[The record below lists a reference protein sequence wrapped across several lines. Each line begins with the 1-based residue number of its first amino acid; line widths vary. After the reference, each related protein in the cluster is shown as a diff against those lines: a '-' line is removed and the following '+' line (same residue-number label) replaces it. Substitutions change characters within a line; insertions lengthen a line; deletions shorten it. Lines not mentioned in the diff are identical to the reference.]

1 MPASP
6 FAQPSRI
13 FPCLLLTAFLIST
26 VPLLPRAADAPVP
39 PRDRMSDTWVAMDG
53 LGRQLPGNAECGNPR
68 EGKIVAMFYFLWLQP
83 SMPDGPYDISRILKE
98 NPTNP
103 QWAAPNAFHHWGEPE
118 DGYYV
123 SDDPYMIRKHCNMLV
138 NAGVDVI
145 VFDVTNGPTYP
156 ESYLRLCET
165 FQAIRAE
172 GERTPQI
179 SFITNTQHAGVVQ
192 ELYNSFYAKNLYPDL
207 WFRWEG
213 KPLLMAS
220 PEGHS
225 PEIANFF
232 TFRRSWAW
240 TKGQEWFADGRDK
253 WPWVDHFPQQA
264 GWHENPQKPEEI
276 SVAVA
281 QHPVSN
287 IGRSFQNG
295 KQPAPGQERTAE
307 GLCFQEQWN
316 RALEV
321 NPAVAFVTGWNEWIA
336 MRFVSDGRGQMLGK
350 KIEKG
355 QTFFVDQY
363 NQEFSRDI
371 EPMKEGHGDN
381 YYYQLVANIRRFKGA
396 RPLPPASA
404 PKTIAVDGQ
413 FNDWADVAPE
423 FRDAIGDT
431 AHRDHKGYGTIA
443 RYTDNTGRNDLL
455 TLKVARDAEN
465 LYFYA
470 RTREPLTPWKDPNWM
485 LLYLDVDANPK
496 TGGWNGYEFL
506 ANTAPTAQNR
516 SSVQKIGQGVVGE
529 ITFQAAGNELE
540 LAIPRK
546 LLGLENQEK
555 GTLDFHWTDNAQ
567 PLGDLT
573 EFALHGDSAPDRRF
587 NYRYVF

>member
-1 MPASP
+1 
-6 FAQPSRI
+6 
-13 FPCLLLTAFLIST
+13 
-26 VPLLPRAADAPVP
+26 
-39 PRDRMSDTWVAMDG
+39 
-53 LGRQLPGNAECGNPR
+53 
-68 EGKIVAMFYFLWLQP
+68 
-83 SMPDGPYDISRILKE
+83 
-98 NPTNP
+98 
-103 QWAAPNAFHHWGEPE
+103 
-118 DGYYV
+118 
-123 SDDPYMIRKHCNMLV
+123 MLV
-138 NAGVDVI
+138 NGVDVI

-156 ESYLRLCET
+156 GKYLRCAKPFRPSAPRGTNPE
-165 FQAIRAE
+165 
-172 GERTPQI
+172 I
-179 SFITNTQHAGVVQ
+179 SFITNTTIRRSTGTLQQ
-192 ELYNSFYAKNLYPDL
+192 FLRQNLYPDL

-213 KPLLMAS
+213 KPLLMAA

-240 TKGQEWFADGRDK
+240 TKGQQWFADGRDK

-295 KQPAPGQERTAE
+295 KQPAPDQERTDE

-321 NPAVAFVTGWNEWIA
+321 NPAVVLVTGWNEWIA
-336 MRFVSDGRGQMLGK
+336 MRFLRTAQPDAGK
-350 KIEKG
+350 QIAQGE
-355 QTFFVDQY
+355 TFFVDQY
-363 NQEFSRDI
+363 NREFSRDI
-371 EPMKEGHGDN
+371 EPIKGGHGDN

-396 RPLPPASA
+396 RPIPPASA

-423 FRDAIGDT
+423 FRDAPGDT

-443 RYTDNTGRNDLL
+443 RYTDTTGRNDIL

-465 LYFYA
+465 FYFYA
-470 RTREPLTPWKDPNWM
+470 RTREPLTSRKDPNWM

-506 ANTAPTAQNR
+506 ANTAPTAPNR
-516 SSVQKIGQGVVGE
+516 SSVQKIGQGGVGE
-529 ITFQAAGNELE
+529 ITFQATGNELE
-540 LAIPRK
+540 LVIPRK
-546 LLGLENQEK
+546 MLGLENQEK

>member
-1 MPASP
+1 MPSHP
-6 FAQPSRI
+6 FRS
-13 FPCLLLTAFLIST
+13 LLFFCILLAILTMPRSGWVA
-26 VPLLPRAADAPVP
+26 RAADAPAP
-39 PRDRMSDTWVAMDG
+39 PRDRMSDTWVAMDD

-83 SMPDGPYDISRILKE
+83 SMPDGPYDISKILKE
-98 NPTNP
+98 NPANP
-103 QWAAPNAFHHWGEPE
+103 QWAAPGAFHHWGEPE

-179 SFITNTQHAGVVQ
+179 SFITNTHHTAVVQ

-213 KPLLMAS
+213 KPLLMAA

-295 KQPAPGQERTAE
+295 KQPAPTQERTDE

-321 NPAVAFVTGWNEWIA
+321 NPAVVFVTGWNEWIA
-336 MRFVSDGRGQMLGK
+336 QRFVSDGRGQMLGK
-350 KIEKG
+350 RIAQGE
-355 QTFFVDQY
+355 TYFVDQY
-363 NQEFSRDI
+363 NREFSRDI
-371 EPMKEGHGDN
+371 EPMKGGHGDN
-381 YYYQLVANIRRFKGA
+381 YYYQLVSNIRRFKGV
-396 RPLPPASA
+396 RPIPPASA
-404 PKTIAVDGQ
+404 PKAIAVDGQ

-423 FRDAIGDT
+423 FRDAPGDT

-443 RYTDNTGRNDLL
+443 RYTDQTGRNDFV

-465 LYFYA
+465 FYFYA
-470 RTREPLTPWKDPNWM
+470 RTREPLTSPQDPNWM

-516 SSVQKIGQGVVGE
+516 SSVQKIGQGMVGE
-529 ITFQAAGNELE
+529 ITFQAAENELE
-540 LAIPRK
+540 LVIPRK
-546 LLGLENQEK
+546 MLGLENQEK

-587 NYRYVF
+587 NYRYTF

>member
-1 MPASP
+1 
-6 FAQPSRI
+6 
-13 FPCLLLTAFLIST
+13 
-26 VPLLPRAADAPVP
+26 
-39 PRDRMSDTWVAMDG
+39 
-53 LGRQLPGNAECGNPR
+53 
-68 EGKIVAMFYFLWLQP
+68 
-83 SMPDGPYDISRILKE
+83 
-98 NPTNP
+98 
-103 QWAAPNAFHHWGEPE
+103 
-118 DGYYV
+118 
-123 SDDPYMIRKHCNMLV
+123 
-138 NAGVDVI
+138 
-145 VFDVTNGPTYP
+145 
-156 ESYLRLCET
+156 
-165 FQAIRAE
+165 
-172 GERTPQI
+172 
-179 SFITNTQHAGVVQ
+179 
-192 ELYNSFYAKNLYPDL
+192 
-207 WFRWEG
+207 
-213 KPLLMAS
+213 MAS

-295 KQPAPGQERTAE
+295 KQPVPGQERTAE

-381 YYYQLVANIRRFKGA
+381 YYYQLVANIRRFKGT

-423 FRDAIGDT
+423 FRDASGDT